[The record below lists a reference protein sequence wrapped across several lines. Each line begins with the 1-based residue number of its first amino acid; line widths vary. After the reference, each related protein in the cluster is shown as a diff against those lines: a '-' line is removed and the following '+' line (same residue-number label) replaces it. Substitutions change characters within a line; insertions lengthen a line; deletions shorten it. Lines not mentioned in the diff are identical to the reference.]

1 MRSRPQ
7 RIVHGF
13 CRLLIRMVFGVFFR
27 ARAYGMKNV
36 PESGGALV
44 LSNHQSYIDP
54 MLIGAPLR
62 RHLTYMA
69 RDTLFR
75 NPIFAEL
82 MRLVS
87 AFPVRRGKPDK
98 DSIRR
103 AVRYLE
109 SGEAMVMFPEGTRSR
124 DGRVQQFKGGFRVL
138 VRRAHVPVVPAA
150 VDGPYRAWPRSR
162 LLPRPRPI
170 RVMYG
175 APISPEE
182 FEGLSDEEAADLVFR
197 SICRLLE
204 RLRGMDEPGRG
215 NWRLP

>member
-1 MRSRPQ
+1 
-7 RIVHGF
+7 
-13 CRLLIRMVFGVFFR
+13 MVFGIFFR
-27 ARAYGMKNV
+27 VRAYGINNV

-54 MLIGAPLR
+54 MLIGAPVR

-109 SGEAMVMFPEGTRSR
+109 TGEVVVMFPEGTRSL
-124 DGRVQQFKGGFRVL
+124 DGRVQRFKGGFRVL
-138 VRRAHVPVVPAA
+138 VRRAPAPVVPAA

-175 APISPEE
+175 VPIGPEE
-182 FEGLSDEEAADLVFR
+182 FEGLSDEEAADLVFG
-197 SICRLLE
+197 SICRLQE
-204 RLRGMDEPGRG
+204 RLGSMEEPGRR
-215 NWRLP
+215 N